1 MNGFAEYPRSVTEIK
16 AGNTQLASDWTPRD
30 CLIATLR
37 EIDSGRLAI
46 TDLVLVALTV
56 GPPNAEG
63 LMWRQAARDQNIA
76 LGILTRA
83 QQSMV
88 RAFDEDN

>member
-1 MNGFAEYPRSVTEIK
+1 MSFADHPKTLSELRSEK
-16 AGNTQLASDWTPRD
+16 SGDASDWTARD
-30 CLIATLR
+30 LLVHLLR